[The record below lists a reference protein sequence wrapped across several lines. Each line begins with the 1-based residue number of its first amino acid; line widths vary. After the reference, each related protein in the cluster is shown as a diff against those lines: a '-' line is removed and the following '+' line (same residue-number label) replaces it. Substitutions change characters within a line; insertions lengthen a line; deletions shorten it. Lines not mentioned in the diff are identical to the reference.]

1 VEHTYAIAFVQA
13 TFKIIISMK
22 IAYISTYSPKECGI
36 ATFTSDLLHAVALH
50 NQELTQHVFAVADR
64 DYVYPSE
71 VVFRIDQHH
80 QLSYIEAANYI
91 NENGY
96 DCVILEHEYGIFGGN
111 SGIYILSLINALHI
125 PLLVN
130 FHTILEKPNVDEKAI
145 LIEIVK
151 RASIV
156 IVMSNYAITL
166 LKSIYRV
173 NTAKVRLIHHGVP
186 EFNLDHELAKLKK
199 GLSGK
204 KVLLTF
210 GFLGRNK
217 GIEMVIESLPEVVKD
232 EPDLLYLVV
241 GKTHPNVLAH
251 SGEEYREYLGSLV
264 ETYQLQEHV
273 QFVNSF
279 VSQADLVEYLSA
291 CDVYVTPYI
300 NEAQITSGTLSYA
313 IGAGAAVVS
322 TPYWHAKELLADG
335 RGVLVEF
342 KNSAKMAEV
351 LKNLFSNLDYR
362 TTLRD
367 NARIFG
373 KEITWKNIGLRYT
386 RILDKIIPT
395 YDSLKENVGFSKEE
409 MPKFSWKH
417 IDRLTNQVGILQH
430 ATYSLPNYKEGYCL
444 DDNARAL
451 LVTLLAQHD
460 FADKRLDRRIS
471 TYLSYIY
478 YHQREDGL
486 FHNFMNFQHSFLDEV
501 GSEDSFGR
509 TMWAL
514 GVLLR
519 ETKLTSYYQLGHEL
533 FFRAVPNFGQLR
545 SNRAI
550 AYTVLGIAEYLHH
563 QSNDEVMIELMR
575 TLIGKLVQEYEA
587 SSDEHWQWFEP
598 VLAYDNA
605 ILPYALLTAYPF
617 LNDETIKQLGLSTLK
632 FLESITVQNG
642 ALSLVGNQEWAK
654 QGKHISKFGQQP
666 LDVTAMVFM
675 YREAFRLTNKKVYF
689 TRMIASFRWFLGEND
704 LRLGLYDEE
713 TKGCCDGLESYG
725 INRNQ
730 GAESTLC
737 FYLAYIV
744 VYRTFID
751 NDQDSR

>member
-1 VEHTYAIAFVQA
+1 
-13 TFKIIISMK
+13 MK
-22 IAYISTYSPKECGI
+22 IAYISTYLPKECGI
-36 ATFTSDLLHAVALH
+36 ATFTSDLLHAIALH
-50 NQELTQHVFAVADR
+50 NQESVQHVFAVAR
-64 DYVYPSE
+64 EDYNYPDE
-71 VVFRIDQHH
+71 VVFKIDQYD
-80 QLSYIEAANYI
+80 QLSYIEAAKFI

-96 DCVILEHEYGIFGGN
+96 DCVVLEHEYGIFGGN

-151 RASIV
+151 RASLV

-166 LKSIYRV
+166 LKSVYRI
-173 NTAKVRLIHHGVP
+173 NSGKVKLIHHGVP
-186 EFNLDHELAKLKK
+186 EFNLDHEQAKISK
-199 GLSGK
+199 GLQGK

-217 GIEMVIESLPEVVKD
+217 GIEMVIESLVEVVKT

-251 SGEEYREYLGSLV
+251 SGEEYREYLEGLV
-264 ETYQLQEHV
+264 KVHHLEEHV

-279 VSQADLVEYLSA
+279 VSQTDLVEYLCA

-322 TPYWHAKELLADG
+322 TPYWHAKELLAEG

-342 KNSAKMAEV
+342 KNSVKMAEA
-351 LKNLFSNLDYR
+351 LAKLLSNVDYR
-362 TTLRD
+362 MTLRD
-367 NARIFG
+367 NARSFG
-373 KEITWKNIGLRYT
+373 KEMTWRNIGLRYT
-386 RILDKIIPT
+386 RLLDKVVPT
-395 YDSLKENVGFSKEE
+395 YDSSKENVSFSRDE

-417 IDRLTNQVGILQH
+417 IDRMTNQVGILQH
-430 ATYSLPNYKEGYCL
+430 ATYSIPNYREGYCL

-451 LVTLLAQHD
+451 LVTLLAQRD
-460 FADKRLDRRIS
+460 FADKKLDRRIS

-486 FHNFMNFQHSFLDEV
+486 FHNFMDFQNRFLDEV

-509 TMWAL
+509 TIWAL

-519 ETKLTSYYQLGHEL
+519 EMQLTSYYQLGYEI
-533 FFRAVPNFGQLR
+533 FFRALPNFNLLR

-575 TLIGKLVQEYEA
+575 TLVGKLIREYEA
-587 SSDEHWQWFEP
+587 SSDENWQWFES

-605 ILPYALLTAYPF
+605 ILPYSLLIAYPF
-617 LNDETIKQLGLSTLK
+617 LNDELVKQVGLSTLK
-632 FLESITVQNG
+632 FLESITIQNG

-689 TRMIASFRWFLGEND
+689 NRMLASFRWFLGEND
-704 LRLGLYDEE
+704 LKLGLYDEE

-737 FYLAYIV
+737 FYLAHTV
-744 VYRTFID
+744 VYRAFID
-751 NDQDSR
+751 SDQDSR

>member
-1 VEHTYAIAFVQA
+1 
-13 TFKIIISMK
+13 MK
-22 IAYISTYSPKECGI
+22 IAYISTYLPKECGI

-50 NQELTQHVFAVADR
+50 NQDLTQHVVAVSDR
-64 DYVYPSE
+64 DYNYPGE
-71 VVFRIDQHH
+71 VVFKIDQHQ
-80 QLSYIEAANYI
+80 QLSYIEAAKFI

-111 SGIYILSLINALHI
+111 SGMYILSLINALHI

-130 FHTILEKPNVDEKAI
+130 FHTILEKPTVDEKAI

-151 RASIV
+151 RASLV

-166 LKSIYRV
+166 LKNIYRV
-173 NTAKVRLIHHGVP
+173 NTGKVRLIHHGVP
-186 EFNLDHELAKLKK
+186 TFPLDQSAAKAKTHLT
-199 GLSGK
+199 GK
-204 KVLLTF
+204 KVLMTF

-217 GIEMVIESLPEVVKD
+217 GIETVLEALAEVVKQ
-232 EPDLLYLVV
+232 EPDLLYLVI

-251 SGEEYREYLGSLV
+251 SGEEYRQYLQQLV
-264 ETYQLQEHV
+264 DIYQLEPYV
-273 QFVNSF
+273 KFVNSF
-279 VSQADLVEYLSA
+279 VSQSDLVDYLCA
-291 CDVYVTPYI
+291 CDVYITPYI

-322 TPYWHAKELLADG
+322 TPYWHARELLAEG

-342 KNSAKMAEV
+342 KNAANMAAV
-351 LKNLFSNLDYR
+351 LTELLGNQEYR
-362 TTLRD
+362 MTLRD
-367 NARIFG
+367 NARALG
-373 KEITWKNIGLRYT
+373 REMTWKNIGLRYA
-386 RILDKIIPT
+386 RLLEKVIPSP
-395 YDSLKENVGFSKEE
+395 DGLKENTAFTKDEL
-409 MPKFSWKH
+409 PKFSWKH
-417 IDRLTNQVGILQH
+417 IDRLTNQVGIVQH

-451 LVTLLAQHD
+451 LLTLLAQRD
-460 FADKRLDRRIS
+460 FSDKRLDRRIS

-486 FHNFMNFQHSFLDEV
+486 FHNFMSFQNQFLDEV

-509 TMWAL
+509 TIWAL

-519 ETKLTSYYQLGHEL
+519 ETKSTSYYQLGREL
-533 FFRAVPNFGQLR
+533 FFRSVPHFRQLR

-563 QSNDEVMIELMR
+563 QSNDEAMVELMR
-575 TLIGKLVQEYEA
+575 ELIGRLQHEYDA
-587 SSDEHWQWFEP
+587 SSDDSWQWFEP

-605 ILPYALLTAYPF
+605 ILPYALLISYPF
-617 LNDETIKQLGLSTLK
+617 LNDERVKQLGLTTLT
-632 FLESITVQNG
+632 FLEGITMQNG

-666 LDVTAMVFM
+666 IDVTAMVFM
-675 YREAFRLTNKKVYF
+675 YREAFRLTGKKVYF
-689 TRMIASFRWFLGEND
+689 ARMIAAFRWFLGEND
-704 LRLGLYDEE
+704 LKLGLYDEE

-737 FYLAYIV
+737 FYLAYLV
-744 VYRTFID
+744 VHRAFTD
-751 NDQDSR
+751 SVPDSR

>member
-1 VEHTYAIAFVQA
+1 
-13 TFKIIISMK
+13 MK
-22 IAYISTYSPKECGI
+22 IAYISTYLPKECGI
-36 ATFTSDLLHAVALH
+36 ATFTSDLLHSVALH
-50 NQELTQHVFAVADR
+50 NQELVQHVFAVSDG
-64 DYVYPSE
+64 DYTYPNE
-71 VVFRIDQHH
+71 VVFRIDQQQ
-80 QLSYIEAANYI
+80 QLSYLEAASYI

-111 SGIYILSLINALHI
+111 SGMYILSLINALHI

-130 FHTILEKPNVDEKAI
+130 LHTILEQPNVDEKAI

-166 LKSIYRV
+166 LKTVYRV
-173 NTAKVRLIHHGVP
+173 NTTKVRLIHHGVP
-186 EFNLDHELAKLKK
+186 EFYLDHEEAKARK

-204 KVLLTF
+204 QVLLTF

-217 GIEMVIESLPEVVKD
+217 GIETVIESLVEVVKH
-232 EPDLLYLVV
+232 EPDLIYLVV

-251 SGEEYREYLGSLV
+251 SGEEYREYLQGLV
-264 ETYQLQEHV
+264 ERYRLGPHV

-279 VSQADLVEYLSA
+279 VSQSDLVEYLCA

-322 TPYWHAKELLADG
+322 TPYWHAKELLSEG

-342 KNSAKMAEV
+342 KNPGKMAATLTEV
-351 LKNLFSNLDYR
+351 FSNTEYR
-362 TTLRD
+362 AILRD
-367 NARIFG
+367 NARALG
-373 KEITWKNIGLRYT
+373 KEMTWKNIGLRYT
-386 RILDKIIPT
+386 RLLEKVIPT
-395 YDSLKENVGFSKEE
+395 QDGLKENGAFTKDE

-451 LVTLLAQHD
+451 LVTLLAQRD
-460 FADKRLDRRIS
+460 FSDKKLDRRIS

-478 YHQREDGL
+478 YHQRADGL
-486 FHNFMNFQHSFLDEV
+486 FHNFMSFQHHFLDEV

-509 TMWAL
+509 TIWAL

-519 ETKLTSYYQLGHEL
+519 ETNLTSYYQLGHEL
-533 FFRAVPNFGQLR
+533 FFRSVPHFRALR

-575 TLIGKLVQEYEA
+575 ELIGKLLHEYEA
-587 SSDEHWQWFEP
+587 SSDENWNWFEA

-605 ILPYALLTAYPF
+605 ILPYALLASYPF
-617 LNDETIKQLGLSTLK
+617 LNDEGVKQVGLLTLN
-632 FLESITVQNG
+632 FLESMTVQNG
-642 ALSLVGNQEWAK
+642 GLSLVGNQEWAK
-654 QGKHISKFGQQP
+654 QGRHASKFGQQP

-675 YREAFRLTNKKVYF
+675 YREAFRLTGKKAYF
-689 TRMIASFRWFLGEND
+689 ARMVASFRWFLGEND
-704 LRLGLYDEE
+704 LKLGLYDEE

-751 NDQDSR
+751 NDQDLISPATNLPI

>member
-1 VEHTYAIAFVQA
+1 
-13 TFKIIISMK
+13 MK
-22 IAYISTYSPKECGI
+22 IAYISTYLPKECGI

-50 NQELTQHVFAVADR
+50 NQDLVQHVIAVADD
-64 DYVYPSE
+64 DYAYPGE
-71 VVFRIDQHH
+71 VVFTIDRQH
-80 QLSYIEAANYI
+80 QLSYIEAAEYI
-91 NENGY
+91 NNNGY

-111 SGIYILSLINALHI
+111 SGIYILSLINTLHI

-130 FHTILEKPNVDEKAI
+130 LHTILEKPSVDEKAI

-151 RASIV
+151 RASVV

-166 LKSIYRV
+166 LKSVYRV
-173 NTAKVRLIHHGVP
+173 NTTKVRLIHHGVP
-186 EFNLDHELAKLKK
+186 EFHLSQKEAKEKM

-204 KVLLTF
+204 KILLTF
-210 GFLGRNK
+210 GFIGRNK
-217 GIEMVIESLPEVVKD
+217 GIETVIESLATVVKN
-232 EPDLLYLVV
+232 EPDLVYLIV

-251 SGEEYREYLGSLV
+251 SGEEYREYLKGLV
-264 ETYQLQEHV
+264 DAYHLEDHV

-279 VSQADLVEYLSA
+279 VSQSDLVTYLSA
-291 CDVYVTPYI
+291 CDVYVTPYV

-342 KNSAKMAEV
+342 KNPASMATT
-351 LKNLFSNLDYR
+351 LAALFSNQEYR
-362 TTLRD
+362 MTLRD
-367 NARIFG
+367 NARAFG
-373 KEITWKNIGLRYT
+373 KEMTWKNIGIRYT
-386 RILDKIIPT
+386 RLLDKIVPAP
-395 YDSLKENVGFSKEE
+395 DGFKENAAFSRDE

-451 LVTLLAQHD
+451 LLTLLAQTD

-486 FHNFMNFQHSFLDEV
+486 FHNFMSFQHNFLDEV

-509 TMWAL
+509 TIWAL

-519 ETKLTSYYQLGHEL
+519 KTKMTSYYQLGYEL
-533 FFRAVPNFGQLR
+533 FFRSVPNFKQLR

-550 AYTVLGIAEYLHH
+550 AYTILGIAEYLHH

-575 TLIGKLVQEYEA
+575 ELTGKLIREYEA
-587 SSDEHWQWFEP
+587 SSDESWQWFES

-617 LNDETIKQLGLSTLK
+617 LNDETVKQLGLLTLT
-632 FLESITVQNG
+632 FLESITIQNG

-689 TRMIASFRWFLGEND
+689 TRMVASFRWFLGEND
-704 LRLGLYDEE
+704 LKLGLYDEE

-737 FYLAYIV
+737 YYLAYII
-744 VYRTFID
+744 VYRAFID
-751 NDQDSR
+751 NAPDSK